1 MKKVLVL
8 GALFASVAAL
18 TLNAQEVKKEKE
30 EVKKETCCQQE
41 KTCCQQKKTCC
52 QSDSTATCTQPCL
65 VKQEGGEK
73 EK

>member
-8 GALFASVAAL
+8 VALFASVAAL

-30 EVKKETCCQQE
+30 EVKKETCCR
-41 KTCCQQKKTCC
+41 QQKACC